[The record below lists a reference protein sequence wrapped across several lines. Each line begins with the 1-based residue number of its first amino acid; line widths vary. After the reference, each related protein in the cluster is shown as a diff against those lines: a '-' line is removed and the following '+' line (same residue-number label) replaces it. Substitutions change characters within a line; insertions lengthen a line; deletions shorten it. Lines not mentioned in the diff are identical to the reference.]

1 MFSKIVL
8 DCYSGF
14 YFLAD
19 SNDVKILALE
29 SQPGVFKKANELF
42 MSDLKDVLEL
52 LDINVIQVFEQ
63 YSGKKFDAEFACDLT
78 LSDYLI
84 WMQKVS
90 SESFNADDSGSNDFF
105 FTFYNK
111 KQLFQDIFDEEEFQ
125 DFTDVHFKYI
135 SVEVEKLKNNDQFK
149 VDTKVTTTDDF

>member
-14 YFLAD
+14 YFVAD
-19 SNDVKILALE
+19 SNNVQILALE
-29 SQPGVFKKANELF
+29 SQSGRFKKADELF
-42 MSDLKDVLEL
+42 MSDLKDILEI
-52 LDINVIQVFEQ
+52 LDINVIRVFEQ

-78 LSDYLI
+78 LADYLI

-90 SESFNADDSGSNDFF
+90 KESFYADDSGSNDYF

-125 DFTDVHFKYI
+125 DFNDVHFKYI
-135 SVEVEKLKNNDQFK
+135 SAEVEKIKNNKKFIC
-149 VDTKVTTTDDF
+149 TTEPITTDDF